1 MGRNVLATRFGGPKK
16 IRAYTHCKTICKFT
30 KTSVQDRDGGGVS
43 SIWANYYILQKG
55 IVVLLIN
62 LHNTT
67 VVQARVAFNSTWS
80 LRHRHKS
87 HKSYR
92 SHMLNGLR
100 SRAERVRGDREREE
114 YHLTP
119 KDGNIQSQ
127 TMLLNGNALNL
138 DSSGNIPT
146 LEPVFVNSLQPIIVA
161 PFSIVFVH
169 IPYVV
174 PPACR

>member
-1 MGRNVLATRFGGPKK
+1 M
-16 IRAYTHCKTICKFT
+16 
-30 KTSVQDRDGGGVS
+30 
-43 SIWANYYILQKG
+43 
-55 IVVLLIN
+55 
-62 LHNTT
+62 
-67 VVQARVAFNSTWS
+67 
-80 LRHRHKS
+80 
-87 HKSYR
+87 
-92 SHMLNGLR
+92 
-100 SRAERVRGDREREE
+100 RGDTEREE

-146 LEPVFVNSLQPIIVA
+146 LEPVFVNSSQPIIVA